1 MILDSSLTKSLLMT
15 DLFKE
20 RGRAHHNFHDSYA
33 EGCQILINVIS
44 SNSYIR
50 PHRHLIANKKE
61 YLFAIEGEF
70 AFLEFNDNGD
80 ISKLRYLTSEKYSRK
95 NSSAYGVQVEPSTWH
110 TVISLLPKSTILEV
124 KEGPFDPLCCKEF
137 LSGTPEE
144 KSINAQRYFDY
155 LKSELV

>member
-1 MILDSSLTKSLLMT
+1 VDSSLIKSLLMT

-33 EGCQILINVIS
+33 EGCQILLNVIS

-61 YLFAIEGEF
+61 YLFALEGAF
-70 AFLEFNDNGD
+70 ALLEFNDNGD
-80 ISKLRYLTSEKYSRK
+80 TKKVSYFTSEKYSWK
-95 NSSAYGVQVEPSTWH
+95 NSNAYGVHVKPSSWH
-110 TVISLLPKSTILEV
+110 TVISLLPRSTILEV
-124 KEGPFDPLCCKEF
+124 KEGPFNPLYAKEF
-137 LSGTPEE
+137 LNGTPVE
-144 KSINAQRYFDY
+144 KSANAQKYLDY